1 MFQKKNIHLSGL
13 DLLRFISA
21 AIVLFS
27 HIIIFSDI
35 VNPHIRL
42 NAYIMASMGVEI
54 FFCLSGFLICRQGIN
69 ILNKKKTLIFNTY
82 CFISRRIM
90 RTWPAYFFCLFC
102 YCIFYKNYSIEIL
115 PYLAFVQNLYYP
127 MIIESF
133 FSVSWSITVEEI
145 FFFIFPFLLV
155 CFYYINDKFIGKL
168 TNFNLILLVCTF
180 IVFALFLVKSLVFYE
195 NWGSEI
201 RRVAIFRL
209 DAIAFGG
216 IAYFFFYKY
225 NKYRNFY
232 YLNYLLFFFFS
243 IVSYFFLL
251 EISNQK
257 ELVNNFLG
265 ILSLLSLSISGSTLV
280 IIFCR
285 LEKFKSKIINQ
296 VLLNM
301 ANISYPIYLI
311 HTLIIDLVLR
321 INTEGFF
328 LNLCLVFF
336 ISIIVSLTIRYII
349 EEPFIRKRPEYL

>member
-1 MFQKKNIHLSGL
+1 MLHKKNIHLHGL
-13 DLLRFISA
+13 DLLRFTSA
-21 AIVLFS
+21 IIVLFS

-35 VNPHIRL
+35 LDPLVRL
-42 NAYIMASMGVEI
+42 NAYIVASMGVEI

-69 ILNKKKTLIFNTY
+69 ILNKRKTLIFNTY

-102 YCIFYKNYSIEIL
+102 YCIFYKNFSVEIL

-127 MIIESF
+127 IIIESF

-145 FFFIFPFLLV
+145 FFFLFPFLLV
-155 CFYYINDKFIGKL
+155 LFYFINNQFTGKL
-168 TNFNLILLVCTF
+168 TNLNLILLVCIF
-180 IVFALFLVKSLVFYE
+180 IVFALFIVKSLVSFE

-216 IAYFFFYKY
+216 IAYIFFYKY

-243 IVSYFFLL
+243 IISYFLLL
-251 EISNQK
+251 EISKQE

-265 ILSLLSLSISGSTLV
+265 VLALLSLSISGSTLV

-285 LEKFKSKIINQ
+285 LERFKSKIINQ
-296 VLLNM
+296 VFLNM

-321 INTEGFF
+321 INIEDFF
-328 LNLCLVFF
+328 LHLCLVFF

-349 EEPFIRKRPEYL
+349 EEPFIRKRPEY